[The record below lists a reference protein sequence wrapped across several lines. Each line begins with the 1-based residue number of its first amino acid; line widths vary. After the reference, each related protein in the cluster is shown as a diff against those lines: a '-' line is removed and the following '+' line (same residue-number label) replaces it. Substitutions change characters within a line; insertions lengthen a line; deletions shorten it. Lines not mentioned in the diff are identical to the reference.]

1 MRETSPQSPQ
11 VQPSP
16 PSMNDDGAAEGG
28 SENDDADPF
37 WISKGDAMVMLQAL
51 SAYSDYEAVVE
62 GLEALEDGVSAAIC
76 KLLALKGETAAG
88 RRLRVG
94 VKHVVRIL
102 TRAHSGADCVDAPH
116 GLVHYLAQR
125 LVAYKGRLKFED
137 RAQMVL
143 NWTEQAFP
151 RHSAGPTVLEAVKQS
166 WQPQPK
172 QSAAAFSRW

>member
-1 MRETSPQSPQ
+1 
-11 VQPSP
+11 
-16 PSMNDDGAAEGG
+16 
-28 SENDDADPF
+28 
-37 WISKGDAMVMLQAL
+37 MVMLLAL
-51 SAYSDYEAVVE
+51 SAYSDYEAVAE

-102 TRAHSGADCVDAPH
+102 VRAHSGADCVDAPLE
-116 GLVHYLAQR
+116 LVHYLAQR

-151 RHSAGPTVLEAVKQS
+151 RHSDAPTVMEAAKQS
-166 WQPQPK
+166 WQAQSK
-172 QSAAAFSRW
+172 HSAARSWQTLRQ